1 MSSNVTVLDI
11 GHTKVA
17 AVAAS
22 READGKIKLRG
33 IGVSEHSALQ
43 KGRIVDPAGLASAVE
58 SALRRLQHATKSEH
72 PAVIVGV
79 GGSQVEASPAQGFI
93 PIIPRSRSITRED
106 VLQVINHSR
115 QLMVPPGKEQIQVVP
130 REFRIDSQGGIEDP
144 VGLSGSRLEVLTLLV
159 FADASHVEQ
168 LEKAVQAG
176 GRKVAQMILR
186 PLATALGVL
195 TQAEIAQGA
204 VAIDIG
210 ASHTELAVMKGGTV
224 LGVGNVPVGIGHV
237 ASDLMQ
243 LLKVSREEAERLKL
257 DHASAVASMVPE
269 SDTVQVHQIGQ
280 PQPRPMQRKVLCEI
294 VESRTREIA
303 NLAKREIERIA
314 DLGSLTGGLVL
325 TGGGARMP
333 AMDRMFEIVFP
344 HNKVRV
350 AEPNL
355 QGLVETR
362 PGLAAAVGMA
372 RYALQVGEDEI
383 APAAGAE
390 SWKDRISRLISGL
403 SGKA

>member
-1 MSSNVTVLDI
+1 
-11 GHTKVA
+11 
-17 AVAAS
+17 
-22 READGKIKLRG
+22 
-33 IGVSEHSALQ
+33 
-43 KGRIVDPAGLASAVE
+43 
-58 SALRRLQHATKSEH
+58 
-72 PAVIVGV
+72 
-79 GGSQVEASPAQGFI
+79 
-93 PIIPRSRSITRED
+93 
-106 VLQVINHSR
+106 
-115 QLMVPPGKEQIQVVP
+115 VVP